1 MSEMKPLYTG
11 FPSICISKSIMQ
23 QEKEKRGKEEKE
35 REVKRHR
42 IAREAAGKC
51 MRMKEKKIYITPDG
65 WKPIDGWTAA
75 RFGEMPPV
83 DACTWYCVRHVSSPW
98 PPLNS

>member
-1 MSEMKPLYTG
+1 M
-11 FPSICISKSIMQ
+11 
-23 QEKEKRGKEEKE
+23 
-35 REVKRHR
+35 KRHR
-42 IAREAAGKC
+42 IAKEAAGKSIEDG
-51 MRMKEKKIYITPDG
+51 KEKKIYITPDG